1 MAAPVMAPAARPD
14 SPPTAAHMGFPVAA
28 NPRAVPSAPMPKDV
42 AATVLGL
49 YEYGDVVAHP
59 TDNMAARTRSGPA
72 SIHFLFVPYLFMRFP
87 DPCFKLTA
95 CEIESV
101 DLFIVPSFS

>member
-28 NPRAVPSAPMPKDV
+28 KPKAVPSAPIPKEV
-42 AATVLGL
+42 AATVFGL

-59 TDNMAARTRSGPA
+59 TDNMAARIKNGPA
-72 SIHFLFVPYLFMRFP
+72 STHFKSEAKR
-87 DPCFKLTA
+87 
-95 CEIESV
+95 S
-101 DLFIVPSFS
+101 